1 MVVLDSHDYCIEE
14 LEQPINQST
23 QVPSVRP
30 SRDSS
35 TLVLSKEGVNSIEF
49 FLTDVFEDRTM
60 APGQVFLFG
69 RIPVDNHTESVCVV
83 LSNVPHHLFFLPA
96 LMPSGERYPASEVKQ
111 EIFSILG
118 KTVKSPRE
126 LAFRIESK
134 KYAFEIANIPTEDVG

>member
-1 MVVLDSHDYCIEE
+1 MVVLNSRDNCIEE
-14 LEQPINQST
+14 LEQPVNQST
-23 QVPSVRP
+23 KVPSVRP

-35 TLVLSKEGVNSIEF
+35 TLVLSQEGIHSIEF

-83 LSNVPHHLFFLPA
+83 LNNVPHHLFFLPA
-96 LMPSGERYPASEVKQ
+96 LMPSGDRYPAPEVKQ

-118 KTVKSPRE
+118 KTVRFPRE
-126 LAFRIESK
+126 LGFRIESK
-134 KYAFEIANIPTEDVG
+134 KYAFEIANIPTEEV